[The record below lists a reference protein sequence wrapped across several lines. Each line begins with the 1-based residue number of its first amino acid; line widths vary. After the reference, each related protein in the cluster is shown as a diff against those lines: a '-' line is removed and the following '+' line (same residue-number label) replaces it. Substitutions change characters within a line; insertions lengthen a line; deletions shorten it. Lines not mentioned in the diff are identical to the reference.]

1 MEQAVL
7 QAAQQLEDQLDAQM
21 HQMDNLGEDEVE
33 QLRRKRMVVCIYTSF
48 PVVLALCMFK
58 L

>member
-33 QLRRKRMVVCIYTSF
+33 QLRRKRLVVCIYASF
-48 PVVLALCMFK
+48 PGIVTLCMFK